1 MYREPVRSLG
11 NFQSIATKYA
21 IVAEYARTRRNNAR
35 DLKWSWP
42 SLQDEAAKI
51 ATVYEV
57 LVSGSVWS
65 VAATRKVYG
74 YVVDNQLQR

>member
-1 MYREPVRSLG
+1 MCREPVRSLG

-21 IVAEYARTRRNNAR
+21 IVAEYARTRCNNAS

-42 SLQDEAAKI
+42 SLQEEVAKI
-51 ATVYEV
+51 ATVFEA

-65 VAATRKVYG
+65 VAAERMVCG
-74 YVVDNQLQR
+74 NVSGDQ